1 MLYINVLAITAGL
14 LMGLAK
20 MGTPYLMVIA
30 GRAIMGLYCGKT
42 EPCFYFHGILRE
54 KQGKAFIKKKKK
66 IKSAKDRKKNKNSL
80 KINK

>member
-1 MLYINVLAITAGL
+1 MAHIVGPVCIMLIYRVKGMLYINVLAITAGL

-42 EPCFYFHGILRE
+42 EPCLYCHGILRE
-54 KQGKAFIKKKKK
+54 KQGKAFIK
-66 IKSAKDRKKNKNSL
+66 NKT
-80 KINK
+80 

>member
-42 EPCFYFHGILRE
+42 EPLLSWNIERKARKGFY
-54 KQGKAFIKKKKK
+54 IKKKDEC
-66 IKSAKDRKKNKNSL
+66 KS
-80 KINK
+80 